1 MKLSTLI
8 IAGCL
13 VVTGCSTTKV
23 VTPSKTIPS
32 LPPQPFLSPTST
44 TSKAFSS
51 AIVPSQSTIVSW
63 DGVTNST
70 SEMTDTL
77 QQSFD
82 LINWI
87 DVESIQVTTN
97 APVIT
102 ILNVQSPSYFRV
114 IRSLNITNT
123 P

>member
-1 MKLSTLI
+1 MKLHTLF

-13 VVTGCSTTKV
+13 VLTGCSTTKV
-23 VTPSKTIPS
+23 VTPSQTIPP
-32 LPPQPFLSPTST
+32 LPPQSFLSSTSAA
-44 TSKAFSS
+44 SKAFSS
-51 AIVPSQSTIVSW
+51 AIVPSQSTIISW

-82 LINWI
+82 LINWV
-87 DVESIQVTTN
+87 DVESVQVTTN

-114 IRSLNITNT
+114 MRSLTTT